1 MENMTE
7 CARSAVM
14 LDGGIL
20 NYVDTLKGFAQKR
33 TLSYLFKVY
42 AIVAIEAATQ
52 GVPVGED
59 TVSNLMLAN

>member
-1 MENMTE
+1 MTE

-20 NYVDTLKGFAQKR
+20 NYVDTLKGFAQKC

-42 AIVAIEAATQ
+42 VILIVAIEAATQ

>member
-1 MENMTE
+1 
-7 CARSAVM
+7 M
-14 LDGGIL
+14 LDGGIV